1 MTFKDGQR
9 NTTMVVERL
18 FNGRKIKSI
27 IYMYDKTKNILI
39 VCHLRN
45 EASGSVSR
53 VAKCECTFNWGNT
66 FDS

>member
-1 MTFKDGQR
+1 
-9 NTTMVVERL
+9 MVVERL

-27 IYMYDKTKNILI
+27 IYTYDKTKNILI